1 MRILLSIVLIGLL
14 SGVIYAQDN
23 NMDPT
28 DHEIATWQFRSISPS
43 DVANFLSNED
53 NVFRK
58 AVKSAIADGRMRH
71 WGLLRK
77 VNGNTSSGHNY
88 FFYNGFNK
96 ITDLDNSPWGAG
108 SSFGL
113 KPVKSAG
120 VLGTVH
126 TSPAIQVFA
135 DNPKPGSYLVINY
148 ANPNDLDK
156 FIQLQNDVWK
166 PFIKNFI
173 NDPESSLAGWE
184 VHRVVSPTGNAYNWN
199 VATIDHYTSL
209 SGAMNPFPNG
219 FDWPEGLEE
228 INNLLPN
235 GKFTRSV
242 IYEVVFYEGLD
253 ASK

>member
-1 MRILLSIVLIGLL
+1 MSCSSRVNKNTNVDPLFSERTSLRLTQEKMAGAMIGT
-14 SGVIYAQDN
+14 SRAQQMND
-23 NMDPT
+23 
-28 DHEIATWQFRSISPS
+28 ATLHTF
-43 DVANFLSNED
+43 
-53 NVFRK
+53 
-58 AVKSAIADGRMRH
+58 
-71 WGLLRK
+71 LLRRNNQSIPVVYNDIIK
-77 VNGNTSSGHNY
+77 RRSSPGGCFSESNL
-88 FFYNGFNK
+88 FK

-126 TSPAIQVFA
+126 TSPSIQVFA
-135 DNPKPGSYLVINY
+135 DNPKPGSYIVVNY
-148 ANPNDLDK
+148 ANPKDLNK

-242 IYEVVFYEGLD
+242 IYEVVFYEGPD